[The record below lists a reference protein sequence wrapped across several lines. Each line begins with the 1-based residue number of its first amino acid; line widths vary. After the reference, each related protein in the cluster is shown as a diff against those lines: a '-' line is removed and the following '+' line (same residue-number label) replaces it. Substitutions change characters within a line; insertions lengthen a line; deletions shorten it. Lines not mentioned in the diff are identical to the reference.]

1 MARRGGF
8 LLVAIAALVSLVGI
22 APRAEAAPAS
32 PPPKAYILVDADTGR
47 ILAADHEH
55 DALPP
60 ASTSKIMTALTAI
73 ERLPADAKITVSPL
87 AAAQPA
93 SKISMLPGQ
102 QWTFEDAL
110 ASLMIVSAN
119 DAAYAIAENT
129 SGNLSDFAKAEAQ
142 TARRLGMRDS
152 TFADPAGLDDAQSFG
167 GGPRM
172 SAYDIAISARNAL
185 SVPELALFA
194 AMRERSF
201 TDPAGRVRTLVNHNK
216 MLPGAT
222 RGYEGANGLKTGFT
236 NQAGH
241 TLIASATRNGRTL
254 IAVVLNTWDTYGWA
268 AQLLDHGFAMA
279 PTDKGTGQKLPPVR
293 VSPYGQR
300 LSDRAGFLALTT
312 SGDTAPDPSVLDV
325 ATTTTTNAAEAAAV
339 SGTTVAPTTVA
350 PGADGTGRGSGGV
363 AGANAAERERASS
376 GGGSGLFSV
385 RNLLIVFF
393 VLLAA
398 FVVLRRRA
406 VRRQRARRLA
416 QRRAVATAMRRGSL
430 PVVDGRYR
438 TGTRVGPPV
447 ESHVRI
453 HRAPPRGRAG

>member
-1 MARRGGF
+1 MARRGG
-8 LLVAIAALVSLVGI
+8 LVLAVIAALVSFAGI

-47 ILAADHEH
+47 VLAGDHEH

-73 ERLPADAKITVSPL
+73 ERLPLDAKITVSPL

-119 DAAYAIAENT
+119 DAAYAIAEGT
-129 SGNLSDFAKAEAQ
+129 SGSLAAFAKAEAQ

-172 SAYDIAISARNAL
+172 SAYDIAVSTRNAL

-216 MLPGAT
+216 MLAGST
-222 RGYEGANGLKTGFT
+222 RGYDGANGFKTGFT

-241 TLIASATRNGRTL
+241 TLVATATRGNRTL
-254 IAVVLNTWDTYGWA
+254 IAVILDTWDAYGWA
-268 AQLLDHGFAMA
+268 AQLLDQGFAMA
-279 PTDKGTGQKLPPVR
+279 PTDKGTGERVPAVR
-293 VSPYGQR
+293 VSPYAQR
-300 LSDRAGFLALTT
+300 VADRAGFLALTRRD
-312 SGDTAPDPSVLDV
+312 DTAPDASTLGV
-325 ATTTTTNAAEAAAV
+325 ATTTTTNAAEAAAI

-350 PGADGTGRGSGGV
+350 QGSDGGGNGTAAAGSSATGRQQ
-363 AGANAAERERASS
+363 ASS
-376 GGGSGLFSV
+376 GGGSGWFSL
-385 RNLLIVFF
+385 RNVVIVLVALLVVF
-393 VLLAA
+393 VL
-398 FVVLRRRA
+398 LRRRA

-416 QRRAVATAMRRGSL
+416 ARRATAAAMRRGSL

-453 HRAPPRGRAG
+453 HRGPASGRRR